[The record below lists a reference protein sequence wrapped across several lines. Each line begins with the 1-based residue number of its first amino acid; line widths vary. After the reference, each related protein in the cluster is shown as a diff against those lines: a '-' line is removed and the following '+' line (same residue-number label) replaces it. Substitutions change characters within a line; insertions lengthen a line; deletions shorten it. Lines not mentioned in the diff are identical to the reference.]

1 MKLAGFLVPRFAAKA
16 LAARSPVDVALF
28 GVGMTTATASVVF
41 AVAMFAH
48 GGDAPMINGMQY
60 LGVFAQ
66 PHRHLA
72 VVAAVEPAPA
82 RAAAP
87 AAAAAAAAA
96 AAKVAD
102 TGAVAPPRADSR
114 QSIDMSPTGSI
125 VRGADDASPVA
136 DPYRLVAV
144 EPGMAWLRN
153 SVETRVIK
161 TGDFA
166 PGLGRVASIVE
177 RQGRWTLLDESGAVL
192 LVADPPASPGAAV
205 NPFSRRMIFGGD

>member
-1 MKLAGFLVPRFAAKA
+1 MKLAGLFVPRFANA
-16 LAARSPVDVALF
+16 LAARSPVDLALF
-28 GVGMTTATASVVF
+28 GVGLTSAAASVVF
-41 AVAMFAH
+41 APVMFARA
-48 GGDAPMINGMQY
+48 GDAPMVNGMQY
-60 LGVFAQ
+60 LSVFGQ
-66 PHRHLA
+66 PHRHIA
-72 VVAAVEPAPA
+72 VVASLEPAPA

-87 AAAAAAAAA
+87 APVAT
-96 AAKVAD
+96 KVAD
-102 TGAVAPPRADSR
+102 AKNATPARADPR

-125 VRGADDASPVA
+125 VRGGDDAPPDA

-144 EPGMAWLRN
+144 ESGMAWLRN

-166 PGLGRVASIVE
+166 PGLGRVAAIVE

-192 LVADPPASPGAAV
+192 LAADPPAAAGVAV

>member
-1 MKLAGFLVPRFAAKA
+1 MTLARLFVPRFAAKV

-28 GVGMTTATASVVF
+28 GVGLTSAAASVLF
-41 AVAMFAH
+41 AAVMFTR
-48 GGDAPMINGMQY
+48 GGDAPMVNGMQY
-60 LGVFAQ
+60 LSVFGQ

-72 VVAAVEPAPA
+72 VVASVDPALLRPAP
-82 RAAAP
+82 P
-87 AAAAAAAAA
+87 TPIPT
-96 AAKVAD
+96 KVAD
-102 TGAVAPPRADSR
+102 SKVATPARADSR

-125 VRGADDASPVA
+125 VRNGDDPAPDAA

-144 EPGMAWLRN
+144 ESGIAWLRN

-166 PGLGRVASIVE
+166 PGLGRVAAIVE
-177 RQGRWTLLDESGAVL
+177 RQGRWTLLDDSGAVL
-192 LVADPPASPGAAV
+192 LAADPPAPQGNNAV